1 MIACVCRSGAP
12 IFSVSNSLVFCFP
25 QYVGMTP
32 NFPAKV
38 IPIQF
43 GKHVDANHAL
53 ISQGGAYMSQL
64 GDVDVCKFSTVYI
77 LDVFFVLPRRLPG
90 N

>member
-1 MIACVCRSGAP
+1 
-12 IFSVSNSLVFCFP
+12 
-25 QYVGMTP
+25 MTP